1 MKSPLTNEIKYFDYN
16 ATHPPFAEIL
26 ESCLATYLSEFYNPS
41 GITRYSLKNQG
52 KIEQTRK
59 YLVTLT
65 GGHEKQFVF
74 SATGTEANYL
84 LIQSLRVL
92 YPNLDSLIVS
102 PFEHSSM
109 YAAIE
114 SYGFSVDLIK
124 TEKSGII
131 DIQNLEKKLKEN
143 PRPVVCLYAGNE
155 TGVIQPAEEISKLTK
170 KYGQLFYSDLMQGF
184 CKVHLNFSLFDG
196 YTFSGHKIGAGMGA
210 AVTYLPNADTNFR
223 VFGGGNQENDHRAG
237 TENTF
242 AIECLKK
249 VSKFQLEYL
258 EEKNKRLQLYQSMIE
273 TSLEEMGC
281 TIIAKNSKRLPNTTF
296 LILPIQAVDFFL
308 LGMEEKGILVSTGSS
323 CKSRAREAS
332 KSLLHMG
339 YTEEEALRCIR
350 ISTGYFTTK
359 EEVEQLLSRAKELI
373 QKFQSIEVP

>member
-1 MKSPLTNEIKYFDYN
+1 MKSHLTNDLKYFDYN
-16 ATHPPFAEIL
+16 ATHPPFPEIL
-26 ESCLATYLSEFYNPS
+26 ETCLADYLEGFYNPS

-59 YLVTLT
+59 FFATHMGLL
-65 GGHEKQFVF
+65 EKQFVF

-92 YPNLDSLIVS
+92 YPKLDSVIVS

-109 YAAIE
+109 YAALE
-114 SYGFSVDLIK
+114 SYGFSPDLIQ
-124 TEKSGII
+124 TNKSGII
-131 DIQNLEKKLKEN
+131 HTKDLEKKLKEN

-170 KYGQLFYSDLMQGF
+170 NYGQVFYSDLMQGF
-184 CKVHLNFSLFDG
+184 CKVNLPFSLFDG
-196 YTFSGHKIGAGMGA
+196 FTFSGHKIGAGMGA
-210 AVTYLPNADTNFR
+210 SVTYLPKSDSHFQ
-223 VFGGGNQENDHRAG
+223 VFGGGNQENEHRAG

-242 AIECLKK
+242 AIECLRQ
-249 VSKFQLEYL
+249 VAEIQLNQL
-258 EEKNKRLQLYQSMIE
+258 EEKNKRLGEFQSHIE
-273 TSLEEMGC
+273 ERFEALGC
-281 TIIAKNSKRLPNTTF
+281 TIIAKSSPRLPNTTF
-296 LILPIQAVDFFL
+296 LILPIQSVDFFL

-332 KSLLHMG
+332 KSLLYMG
-339 YTEEEALRCIR
+339 YTQEEALRCIR

-359 EEVEQLLSRAKELI
+359 DDVNALIATAEDLI
-373 QKFQSIEVP
+373 QKFR

>member
-26 ESCLATYLSEFYNPS
+26 ESCLATYLREFYNPS

-59 YLVTLT
+59 YFAGLT
-65 GGHEKQFVF
+65 QGHEKQFVF

-92 YPNLDSLIVS
+92 YPNLDSVIVS

-109 YAAIE
+109 YSALD
-114 SYGFSVDLIK
+114 SYGFFPDLIQ
-124 TEKSGII
+124 TNKSGII
-131 DIQNLEKKLKEN
+131 DIQNLDQKLKEN
-143 PRPVVCLYAGNE
+143 PRPVICLYAGNE

-170 KYGQLFYSDLMQGF
+170 TYTQLFYSDLMQGF
-184 CKVHLNFSLFDG
+184 CKVNVPFSLFDG

-210 AVTYLPNADTNFR
+210 AVTYLPKANTNFR

-242 AIECLKK
+242 AIECLNK
-249 VSKFQLEYL
+249 VTKLQLENL
-258 EEKNKRLQLYQSMIE
+258 ENKNKKLKSYQTLIE
-273 TSLEEMGC
+273 TKLEEMGC

-308 LGMEEKGILVSTGSS
+308 LGMEENGILVSTGSS

-332 KSLLHMG
+332 KSLLYMG
-339 YTEEEALRCIR
+339 YTEEEALRSIR
-350 ISTGYFTTK
+350 ISTGYFTTE
-359 EEVEQLLSRAKELI
+359 EEVEQLLSRANELI
-373 QKFQSIEVP
+373 QKLQSI